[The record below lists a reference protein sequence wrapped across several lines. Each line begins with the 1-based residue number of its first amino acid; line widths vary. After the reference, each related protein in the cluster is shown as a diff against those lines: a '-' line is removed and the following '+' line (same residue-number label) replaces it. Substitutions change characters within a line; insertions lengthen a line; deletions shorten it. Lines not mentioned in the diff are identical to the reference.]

1 MLGASRPRLKK
12 TLGGTVQGSLLGCPW
27 KHCGSIVGVNLVGLG
42 LAGFSLVGF
51 GLVSLLG
58 SVASAS
64 SALATLVLASSVLA
78 SLVIESKKR
87 RGCLWSLLKVMQLKL
102 RRRDCVGLD
111 GNSVQKK
118 MSA

>member
-51 GLVSLLG
+51 GLLG
-58 SVASAS
+58 SSPSA
-64 SALATLVLASSVLA
+64 AFVA
-78 SLVIESKKR
+78 SLVEAF
-87 RGCLWSLLKVMQLKL
+87 LWFGVVQTQLP
-102 RRRDCVGLD
+102 
-111 GNSVQKK
+111 
-118 MSA
+118 